1 MAIPIIYK
9 GDDTDFNG
17 GAPITLNIETAF
29 DLSGCRIELS
39 FLGCR
44 REFSGL
50 SGHTATLSVVFS
62 SAETAAMPVGT
73 HCATLRAYDSAGR
86 VRTLT
91 DSVRVRVTDS
101 VDESAGGS
109 VDVGVGETV
118 EELTPA
124 DGLGAVKEVVNK
136 LARLV
141 GASCIAMALCGA
153 TSLNDMPGTNTIY
166 TAAETDARILE
177 LAPVPDISGKADA
190 ANTYT
195 KAETDAKIVEL
206 APQPGNYA
214 TVSNKAMSAIQEH
227 QSLWPAVQAA
237 TNYTGG
243 ALGAFAATG
252 TVFRA
257 SSYGTPT
264 RWTDSTGCVW
274 EVAIDSQ
281 WSVEYED
288 PEYGPQY
295 AIRIEPSG
303 LGNGMY
309 WIPMVGESACGVAKG
324 DEGSTVLVWEGDA
337 ITDFTATR
345 TSVVTTNLVGRVA
358 LTNDIPA
365 VPAETDPTV
374 PSWAKAPSK
383 PTYTASEVGATD
395 GETVTNIVREV
406 SLVGIWDSKLGV
418 WWTPHMDDGG
428 YYWIATTNV
437 DMNAEGNE

>member
-62 SAETAAMPVGT
+62 AAETVKMPVGT
-73 HCATLRAYDSAGR
+73 HCASLRAYDSAGR

-91 DSVRVRVTDS
+91 DSVRLRVTDS
-101 VDESAGGS
+101 VDEAAGGS
-109 VDVGVGETV
+109 IDVGIGETV

-206 APQPGNYA
+206 APAPGNYA
-214 TVSNKAMSAIQEH
+214 TVSNRAMSAIQEH
-227 QSLWPAVQAA
+227 QSLWPAVEAS
-237 TNYTGG
+237 TNYTD
-243 ALGAFAATG
+243 AAFGAFASTG
-252 TVFRA
+252 AVFRA
-257 SSYGTPT
+257 ATYGTPT
-264 RWTDSTGCVW
+264 RWTDATGYVW
-274 EVAIDSQ
+274 EVVTGWRVYTNGIVAAGWTAWAREVDAGPDGYSYELCIGPDETEGVPITSATFPS
-281 WSVEYED
+281 SVQNWADEYEVT
-288 PEYGPQY
+288 YGLDY
-295 AIRIEPSG
+295 DFYGLTYGDTIRAVHG
-303 LGNGMY
+303 G
-309 WIPMVGESACGVAKG
+309 
-324 DEGSTVLVWEGDA
+324 
-337 ITDFTATR
+337 
-345 TSVVTTNLVGRVA
+345 TNFVGRVA
-358 LTNDIPA
+358 LTNDIPDVSGYA
-365 VPAETDPTV
+365 TPEDV
-374 PSWAKAPSK
+374 
-383 PTYTASEVGATD
+383 TAA
-395 GETVTNIVREV
+395 IREQ
-406 SLVGIWDSKLGV
+406 SLGGIWDHELGV
-418 WWTPHMDDGG
+418 WWTPHMANGA
-428 YYWIATTNV
+428 YYWTATTNV
-437 DMNAEGNE
+437 NLNAEGN